1 MRILF
6 VVSATLWSWL
16 VGRVIAF
23 GPTPQSLCWC
33 PNMHAST
40 WYRLTPNPYNIPYRV
55 FPYISFAFAFL
66 AVPALFIEDDIIH
79 ILTVLRLVSEH
90 AHVPLFTAHVHSE
103 RVLTGWPFANA
114 LLASFTTFL
123 IVHQI
128 SFWTMLAT
136 PCTIIVA
143 CIHAWFFIIQLHLL
157 CSQAIIR
164 QEHSYEERQPR
175 TV

>member
-40 WYRLTPNPYNIPYRV
+40 WYRLTPNPYNIPYRA

-90 AHVPLFTAHVHSE
+90 AHIPLFTAHVHSE
-103 RVLTGWPFANA
+103 RVLTGWPFTNA

-128 SFWTMLAT
+128 SFWTVLAT

>member
-6 VVSATLWSWL
+6 VLSATLWSWL
-16 VGRVIAF
+16 VGRTISF
-23 GPTPQSLCWC
+23 GPSPQSLWWC

-55 FPYISFAFAFL
+55 FPYISFAFALL
-66 AVPALFIEDDIIH
+66 AVPTLFIDDDIIH

-103 RVLTGWPFANA
+103 YVLTGWPFANA
-114 LLASFTTFL
+114 LLACLTTVL
-123 IVHQI
+123 IAQQNA
-128 SFWTMLAT
+128 WWALMAT
-136 PCTIIVA
+136 PCTIISA
-143 CIHAWFFIIQLHLL
+143 CIHAWFFTLQLHLL
-157 CSQAIIR
+157 CSQAIVR
-164 QEHSYEERQPR
+164 QERSYEERQPR